1 MTLTCCKITTLRYKL
16 EKIQQIANFI
26 NERAIRQ
33 LTFAASRRMLTSAV
47 SSHTHSN
54 FHACTCSFFVGC
66 LWLLLRGIGGYSH
79 DVFSWLQALQMEN
92 IHLHLLPALIQML
105 PRKLHGLY
113 SELTCEFHPF
123 VF

>member
-1 MTLTCCKITTLRYKL
+1 MTLTCCKITILRYKL

-26 NERAIRQ
+26 NKR
-33 LTFAASRRMLTSAV
+33 TSIYRCGFTAHAHKCSV
-47 SSHTHSN
+47 SHTHSN
-54 FHACTCSFFVGC
+54 FHGCTCSFFVAC

-113 SELTCEFHPF
+113 SELTCEFRPF